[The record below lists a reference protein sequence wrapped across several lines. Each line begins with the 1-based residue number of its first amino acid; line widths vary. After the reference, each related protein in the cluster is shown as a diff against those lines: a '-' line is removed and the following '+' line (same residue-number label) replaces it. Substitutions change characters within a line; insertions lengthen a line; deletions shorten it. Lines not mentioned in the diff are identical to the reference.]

1 MERRERVV
9 EESELFTDNGV
20 YGDLLTES
28 LHLLLRHN
36 SSSNIRTVLV
46 LSLHLSLFHHFAFFS
61 SFFTIYMKTI
71 YCTKVTDLY
80 IFL

>member
-20 YGDLLTES
+20 DGDLLTES

-36 SSSNIRTVLV
+36 SSSNIRTVLA
-46 LSLHLSLFHHFAFFS
+46 LFLHLSFTTLLSPLLF
-61 SFFTIYMKTI
+61 FFTIYMKG
-71 YCTKVTDLY
+71 DNM
-80 IFL
+80 

>member
-46 LSLHLSLFHHFAFFS
+46 LSLHLSFTTLLS
-61 SFFTIYMKTI
+61 SLPFFTIYMMKTI